1 MYIYYIYIYVRN
13 ILNVTKKNLEKTDP
27 DPSNHG
33 NFKRTLNRPRF
44 VFTTD
49 GDRGGWFF
57 DADPKRR
64 YGFLA
69 APWFQHVINEGVM

>member
-1 MYIYYIYIYVRN
+1 MWQEN
-13 ILNVTKKNLEKTDP
+13 IEKQIQIHQIMAI
-27 DPSNHG
+27 SNG
-33 NFKRTLNRPRF
+33 PFRPRF

-69 APWFQHVINEGVM
+69 APWLQHVMVNEGVM